1 MSIQEICRVARNEQ
15 LGDGLFRLVLDAPQI
30 AAAAQCGQF
39 VHIACGEGNL
49 LRRPISICLAED
61 GALHIV
67 FQVKGSGT
75 EWLAGR
81 KEGDTLDV
89 LGPLGHGFDVAA
101 LGAKPVFLGGGIGVP
116 PMLQTV
122 KCVKAAGAAPRCAA
136 FSPCWSRRGTAR
148 PTPSTQWSSPGLLCS
163 LRPTT
168 QS

>member
-1 MSIQEICRVARNEQ
+1 MSIQEICRIACNEQ

-75 EWLAGR
+75 EWLAER

-116 PMLQTV
+116 PMLQT
-122 KCVKAAGAAPRCAA
+122 AQCA
-136 FSPCWSRRGTAR
+136 
-148 PTPSTQWSSPGLLCS
+148 
-163 LRPTT
+163 
-168 QS
+168 